1 MMSNCC
7 GTYPY
12 NQPYQYPY
20 FGGGYSQPFGGGY
33 SQPYTFAS
41 PYQYAGL
48 SYGMPYG
55 YPQMYDWGCNYYGLP
70 FGYAYGAPGFGA
82 GAFPGHARGEYK
94 VGNCLMICQ

>member
-1 MMSNCC
+1 MCNCC

-12 NQPYQYPY
+12 YQYPSY
-20 FGGGYSQPFGGGY
+20 GNYGSGC
-33 SQPYTFAS
+33 QPYTYCS

-55 YPQMYDWGCNYYGLP
+55 YPYMYDWGCSYYGLP
-70 FGYAYGAPGFGA
+70 FGYAYTGPGMGYSSFGQS
-82 GAFPGHARGEYK
+82 PRARGEYK